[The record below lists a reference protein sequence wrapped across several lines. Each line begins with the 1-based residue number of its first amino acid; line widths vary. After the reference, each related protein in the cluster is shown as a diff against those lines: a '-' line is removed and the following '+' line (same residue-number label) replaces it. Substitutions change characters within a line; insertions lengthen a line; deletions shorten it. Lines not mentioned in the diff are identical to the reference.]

1 MGETKS
7 TNKYEERIMQ
17 KQQNSKRLL
26 FVYGSLKRG
35 FDNHSML
42 KGATYAGE
50 AKTLQPYS
58 MFVETHGQYPYLL
71 KNRPFH
77 QIEGELYEIES
88 DELWK
93 RIDEFEGVPDY
104 YSRETIIVVADA
116 KHYQAQAYFF
126 VEEKIPQK
134 QEPLKVWTMNNN
146 YFLDAFEEYYRKS
159 V

>member
-1 MGETKS
+1 MQPKQKN
-7 TNKYEERIMQ
+7 NK
-17 KQQNSKRLL
+17 NLL

-35 FDNHSML
+35 FDNHHIL
-42 KGATYAGE
+42 KDATYIKE
-50 AKTLQPYS
+50 VKTLQSYS

-88 DELWK
+88 DELWD

-104 YSRETIIVVADA
+104 YSRETIMVVADGE
-116 KHYQAQAYFF
+116 HYQAQAYFF

-134 QEPLKVWTMNNN
+134 QEPLKVWTMNND
-146 YFLDAFEEYYRKS
+146 YFLDAFEAYYQKS